1 MDHASSSAT
10 SSSRPQ
16 PTLSVTDTVALLV
29 GMIIGVGIFKLPA
42 LVAMNTSGE
51 LGFLMLWLAGG
62 IISVIG
68 ALCYAELCSAHPDA
82 GGEYHFLT
90 RAFGP
95 SVGFLFAWARMTV
108 IQTGAIALVAFLT
121 GDYATRILDLGAH
134 SSAIY
139 AALTVVLLTALNIAG
154 TLQSKWAQKVLEV
167 ATVGLMIAAIVIGL
181 MYDGGT
187 PAAPTPSSSVPIGAA
202 GLAMVFVL
210 LTYGG
215 WNEVA
220 YLSAEIKDV
229 RRNMVRIVLIGIG
242 VVTLLYLLMNLAYL
256 NVLGFSA
263 MRGSQ
268 AVGADLMQKLLG
280 RPGEVFLSV
289 TVVLAALTTANA
301 AIITG
306 ARTNYALGRDFPLFG
321 YLGRWDRRAAGPV
334 NALLVQ
340 GAIALGLVG
349 LGIFTGKDFV
359 AMVEYTAPVFW
370 LFLMLTGLSLFVFR
384 QREDAAT
391 RPFRVPL
398 YPVTPLIFVAACAYM
413 LYSSL
418 AYTGIGAVVG
428 VAVLAV
434 GVPVLLWSRQRR
446 TGAAE

>member
-1 MDHASSSAT
+1 MDNLASSA
-10 SSSRPQ
+10 SRPQ

-29 GMIIGVGIFKLPA
+29 GMVIGVGIFKLPS
-42 LVAMNTSGE
+42 LVAMNASGE
-51 LGFLMLWLAGG
+51 FSFLMLWLAGG

-95 SVGFLFAWARMTV
+95 SLGFLFAWARMTV
-108 IQTGAIALVAFLT
+108 IQTGAITLVAFLT
-121 GDYATRILDLGAH
+121 GDYATRILNLGEY

-139 AALTVVLLTALNIAG
+139 AALTVVILTALNIAG
-154 TLQSKWAQKVLEV
+154 TLQAKWVQKVLEI

-181 MYDGGT
+181 MHDGAPAT
-187 PAAPTPSSSVPIGAA
+187 PAADTTASLGVT

-220 YLSAEIKDV
+220 YLSAEIKDI
-229 RRNMVRIVLIGIG
+229 RRNMMRIVLIGVGI
-242 VVTLLYLLMNLAYL
+242 VTVLYLLMNLAYL
-256 NVLGFSA
+256 NVLGFA
-263 MRGSQ
+263 GLRASQ
-268 AVGADLMQKLLG
+268 AVGADLMQHLLG

-306 ARTNYALGRDFPLFG
+306 ARTNYALGRDFPLFR

-340 GAIALGLVG
+340 GAISLALVG
-349 LGIFTGKDFV
+349 LGIATGKDFV
-359 AMVEYTAPVFW
+359 AMVDYTAPVFW
-370 LFLMLTGLSLFVFR
+370 FFLLMTGLSLFVFR
-384 QREDAAT
+384 RREAAAM
-391 RPFRVPL
+391 RPFNVPL
-398 YPVTPLIFVAACAYM
+398 YPVTPVIFVLVCGYM

-418 AYTGIGAVVG
+418 VYTGVGALVG

-434 GVPVLLWSRQRR
+434 GLPVLLWSRQYQPSP
-446 TGAAE
+446 AE

>member
-10 SSSRPQ
+10 SSRPQ
-16 PTLSVTDTVALLV
+16 PTLTVTDTVALLV
-29 GMIIGVGIFKLPA
+29 GMVIGVGIFKLPA

-51 LGFLMLWLAGG
+51 LGFLLLWLAGG
-62 IISVIG
+62 VISVIG

-121 GDYATRILDLGAH
+121 GDYATRILNLGAH

-139 AALTVVLLTALNIAG
+139 AGLTVVLLTALNIAG

-187 PAAPTPSSSVPIGAA
+187 PAPAPEATVSLGAA

-242 VVTLLYLLMNLAYL
+242 LVTLLYLLMNLAYL
-256 NVLGFSA
+256 NVLGFSGLRA
-263 MRGSQ
+263 SQ
-268 AVGADLMQKLLG
+268 AAGADLMQKLLG

-370 LFLMLTGLSLFVFR
+370 LFLLLTGLSLFVFR
-384 QREDAAT
+384 RREDATT

-418 AYTGIGAVVG
+418 AYTGIGAMVG
-428 VAVLAV
+428 VAVLTA
-434 GVPVLLWSRQRR
+434 GVPVLLWSRRRR

>member
-1 MDHASSSAT
+1 MIMDQDSSPAAH
-10 SSSRPQ
+10 RPQ

-29 GMIIGVGIFKLPA
+29 GMVIGIGIFKLPS
-42 LVAMNTSGE
+42 LVAMNSASE
-51 LGFLMLWLAGG
+51 FSFLMLWVAGG
-62 IISVIG
+62 VISVIG

-95 SVGFLFAWARMTV
+95 SLGFLFAWARMTV

-121 GDYATRILDLGAH
+121 GDYATRIFDLGSH

-139 AALTVVLLTALNIAG
+139 AALTVVLLTALNIIG
-154 TLQSKWAQKVLEV
+154 TLQSKSAQKMLEI
-167 ATVGLMIAAIVIGL
+167 ATVGLMIVAIVIGL
-181 MYDGGT
+181 MHDGGG
-187 PAAPTPSSSVPIGAA
+187 AAAAQSAPVSIGAT

-220 YLSAEIKDV
+220 YLSAEIKDI

-242 VVTLLYLLMNLAYL
+242 LVTVLYLLMSVAYL
-256 NVLGFSA
+256 NVLGFA
-263 MRGSQ
+263 GMRASQ
-268 AVGADLMQKLLG
+268 AVGADFMQKLLG

-289 TVVLAALTTANA
+289 TIILAALTTVNA

-306 ARTNYALGRDFPLFG
+306 ARTNYALGRDFPIFR
-321 YLGRWDRRAAGPV
+321 YLGRWDQRAAGPV

-340 GAIALGLVG
+340 GAISLALVG
-349 LGIFTGKDFV
+349 LGILTGKDFV

-370 LFLMLTGLSLFVFR
+370 LFLLLTGLSLFVFR
-384 QREDAAT
+384 HREDSAM
-391 RPFRVPL
+391 RPFKVPF
-398 YPVTPLIFVAACAYM
+398 YPVTPAIFVLVCAYM

-418 AYTGIGAVVG
+418 AYTGVGALVG
-428 VAVLAV
+428 VAVLAA
-434 GVPVLLWSRQRR
+434 GLPVLWWSRQSDAR
-446 TGAAE
+446 AAN

>member
-10 SSSRPQ
+10 SSRPQ
-16 PTLSVTDTVALLV
+16 PTLTVTDTVALLV
-29 GMIIGVGIFKLPA
+29 GMVIGVGIFKMPA
-42 LVAMNTSGE
+42 LVAMNTNGE
-51 LGFLMLWLAGG
+51 LGFLLLWLAGG
-62 IISVIG
+62 LISVIG

-121 GDYATRILDLGAH
+121 GDYATRILSLGVH

-139 AALTVVLLTALNIAG
+139 AGLTVVLLTALNVAG
-154 TLQSKWAQKVLEV
+154 TLQSKWAQKVLEI

-181 MYDGGT
+181 MYDGST
-187 PAAPTPSSSVPIGAA
+187 PAAPAPSSSVPIGAA

-229 RRNMVRIVLIGIG
+229 RHNMVRIVLIGIG
-242 VVTLLYLLMNLAYL
+242 LVTLLYLLMNLAYL
-256 NVLGFSA
+256 NVLGFSG

-280 RPGEVFLSV
+280 RPGEVFLSI
-289 TVVLAALTTANA
+289 TVVLAALTTVNA

-306 ARTNYALGRDFPLFG
+306 ARTNYALGRDFPLFS

-370 LFLMLTGLSLFVFR
+370 LFLLLTGLSLFVFR
-384 QREDAAT
+384 KREDPAT
-391 RPFRVPL
+391 RPFSVPL

-418 AYTGIGAVVG
+418 AYTGIGAIVG
-428 VAVLAV
+428 VAVLAA
-434 GVPVLLWSRQRR
+434 GVPVLLWTRQRR